1 MGDVVPY
8 LSGEN
13 VVAIVGIVAVFGL
26 PILLIFA
33 WLLRRTFVHRE
44 RMEMIRQGLVPD
56 ARAARVRDPAA
67 AGYPPGGEPALVVLR
82 KGIRLAFIGAALTI
96 GLASIGWHDGELN
109 PGPWLLGGLVPLFIG
124 LSQIVTAMLSDPTA
138 LAAVMRAFGRG
149 GPPPPP
155 PPAYRQ
161 TPPQAGP
168 YTYRPDDTEPLRRPG
183 QPPRTP

>member
-1 MGDVVPY
+1 MADVVPY

-13 VVAIVGIVAVFGL
+13 VVEIFGIATAFGL

-56 ARAARVRDPAA
+56 ARAARARDAA
-67 AGYPPGGEPALVVLR
+67 AGYPAGGEPALVVLR

-149 GPPPPP
+149 GPPPPEP
-155 PPAYRQ
+155 PPYRPA
-161 TPPQAGP
+161 PPPTGP
-168 YTYRPDDTEPLRRPG
+168 YTYRPDETEPLRRPG
-183 QPPRTP
+183 QPPRKP